1 MAIQKP
7 SKPDVILPNNFG
19 GTKTPYTD
27 SQISNGYQEAVPQV
41 VDGGNIN
48 YEKDGI
54 FKYLKYLKTVIDAL
68 VDMPIGKSLIIDS
81 NNRFD
86 YISPE
91 NVSNKTNK
99 INEQSTENQYPNAKA
114 VYEAIKG
121 SDVTQDDFMANKADF
136 AHAKYNSTSYE
147 GLSYIDMWHMQA
159 TSVFAKDRFVLEP
172 CSIRLVADGE
182 THYYHN
188 FQAQEIIPS
197 AILDSGTTLQAGKEY
212 YVYVVW
218 DSANSKCKLVCSLN
232 SSYPQGY
239 SATTSRK
246 IIWFHTLCAGAGT
259 ISGHIANGY
268 AAADIIPN
276 SIACLGFRPKS
287 SPDGMVYIDVIDH
300 WADIY
305 LQSGTGINTAS
316 VFGGTVTDTRYYQNH
331 VEDMMSVDK
340 ILPND
345 VQFTALAWGSNQKTT
360 ISGAKDWGTTGGHV
374 DTSNRRMIGQYFVED
389 ACGFMWQFLNS
400 TSASGGAGWT
410 GITTDLGSGSFH
422 GNCSVLRAG
431 GYWGGGSHCGVGCR
445 SGYNSRS
452 SLYDDSSCRGLSQ
465 NIRMNLLG
473 K

>member
-1 MAIQKP
+1 MAVQKP
-7 SKPDVILPNNFG
+7 SKPDVTLPDNFG

-48 YEKDGI
+48 YEKDAV
-54 FKYLKYLKTVIDAL
+54 FKYLKYLKTTIDAL
-68 VDMPIGKSLIIDS
+68 VDMPIGKSLIIDN

-91 NVSNKTNK
+91 NVSNKTNE

-114 VYEAIKG
+114 VYEAIKVF
-121 SDVTQDDFMANKADF
+121 DVTQYDFMANKADF

-159 TSVFAKDRFVLEP
+159 TSVFARDRFVLEP
-172 CSIRLVADGE
+172 CSIRLVADGV

-389 ACGFMWQFLNS
+389 ACGFVWQFLNS
-400 TSASGGAGWT
+400 TSSSGGTEWT
-410 GITTDLGSGSFH
+410 DITTDLGSGSFL
-422 GNCSVLRAG
+422 GNCFVLRAG
-431 GYWGGGSHCGVGCR
+431 GYWNSSTHCGVGCR
-445 SGYNSRS
+445 DGSGLRS
-452 SLYDDSSCRGLSQ
+452 TLHSSISCRGLSQ